1 MTNSDGHTGET
12 SPSEPNEG
20 PVEPSDRPQAQ
31 EWQPPSYDPGPAYPP
46 TVDYP
51 ADMAP
56 GYPPPP
62 QEWYGGY
69 PAGPSYAPSYAPG
82 YGTPGATST
91 NAMAIGSLVAS
102 VLSFPLF
109 FLCVIG
115 LLSAVVGIGLG
126 IGALSQI
133 KQTGQS
139 GRGLAIAGIA
149 LGAAGV
155 LLNGV
160 WILIFGIAMMSAP

>member
-1 MTNSDGHTGET
+1 
-12 SPSEPNEG
+12 
-20 PVEPSDRPQAQ
+20 
-31 EWQPPSYDPGPAYPP
+31 
-46 TVDYP
+46 
-51 ADMAP
+51 
-56 GYPPPP
+56 
-62 QEWYGGY
+62 
-69 PAGPSYAPSYAPG
+69 
-82 YGTPGATST
+82 
-91 NAMAIGSLVAS
+91 MAIGSLVAS

-126 IGALSQI
+126 IGALNQI